1 MTHLLTVGV
10 FALTLFAGSIALAA
24 EERHE
29 GHAGGLQHGHAMSG
43 DVHHHG
49 ADFHHHGYGG
59 GDEDN
64 GGGFYCARLKS
75 PSVFATWATKF
86 TSADSDQQATT
97 LTAYFLG

>member
-1 MTHLLTVGV
+1 MTHLFTTGV

-24 EERHE
+24 EERHQ
-29 GHAGGLQHGHAMSG
+29 GHAGGIQHGHAMSG

-64 GGGFYCARLKS
+64 GGGFYCGPAQI
-75 PSVFATWATKF
+75 A
-86 TSADSDQQATT
+86 
-97 LTAYFLG
+97 LGLCNLGD